1 MLYYSHICNSL
12 KSIDF
17 VENLLT
23 YINFMIYKFLF
34 YIFLIFSLFSC
45 SKTDPVTNEKV
56 LIETNPQIK
65 AKKFAEAGG
74 GIFGDIN
81 NKKSSGTNFEFASSN
96 VLWRA
101 TLKSLDFLPLV
112 NADYSGG
119 IIIFDWYSDASNN
132 NQIKVTIRFLSNE
145 LRSESLQVNVHK
157 KICDEKYINMSKLIE
172 GFMKKFIEDNS

>member
-1 MLYYSHICNSL
+1 
-12 KSIDF
+12 
-17 VENLLT
+17 
-23 YINFMIYKFLF
+23 MIYKFLF
-34 YIFLIFSLFSC
+34 YIFLLFSLFSC

-157 KICDEKYINMSKLIE
+157 KICDENNKCTTKMLVDSFPNEIKDKILSAARILRIE
-172 GFMKKFIEDNS
+172 EEKNKKSN